1 MFSGTSSLY
10 FLRPATRLGMG
21 SGSHFFVISSVRFD
35 RVSGR
40 RFPDRVCITRE
51 WSLFCFAF
59 GLGASVHLSCFDGF
73 LRRVE
78 STGITWC
85 FETYEL

>member
-51 WSLFCFAF
+51 WSLIA
-59 GLGASVHLSCFDGF
+59 LLSVWMLSCIYLALMVFF
-73 LRRVE
+73 NE
-78 STGITWC
+78 
-85 FETYEL
+85 